1 MTWKNALIPFMKLVQ
16 KPSFNSITYLLD
28 TNHCSYII
36 NGNVQVLNILN
47 NQGNDV
53 IGISIITYA
62 ELLYMADKSARKSE
76 NITAVE
82 EFLDQVDL
90 YFIDEETAIFYS
102 QIKTAVFN
110 QFAPQDKNKRR
121 RTSISSLGFS
131 DHDLWIVATAIQH
144 GLILVSAD
152 SDFKRINQVQAFSW
166 ESWI

>member
-1 MTWKNALIPFMKLVQ
+1 M
-16 KPSFNSITYLLD
+16 D

-36 NGNVQVLNILN
+36 NGNVQVLNVLN
-47 NQGNDV
+47 NHRNDA

-62 ELLYMADKSARKSE
+62 ELLYMADKSGRQSE
-76 NITAVE
+76 NITAVK
-82 EFLDQVDL
+82 EFLGQVDL

-110 QFAPQDKNKRR
+110 QFAPKDKNKRR
-121 RTSISSLGFS
+121 RTSISNLGFT